1 MKKLLTTFVLSLSF
15 FVITTSF
22 SAPGK
27 IRMQF
32 NLIATNPDGSEKVNV
47 TTDPQTARI
56 FVNGVLTGT
65 GSIVV
70 TVGKNDCVRV
80 EVKQEGYITEVRTY
94 CDKKGMTKPPNS
106 DYVQLQPDES
116 YTSSIQS
123 DVANNEILLSVRKGK
138 SRDEAW
144 RTVVQTVLSKFDV
157 LENNDEKQGYL
168 RTAWVGVVFA
178 RSNNTI
184 RTRAIIKL
192 SSEEPLAFKI
202 KLVSEESGRA
212 GTSFSS
218 DEQFKPFGRIL
229 KKYDGFIDELNTKLS
244 N

>member
-1 MKKLLTTFVLSLSF
+1 MKRKFVLLTLLFFGLFSLDLS
-15 FVITTSF
+15 
-22 SAPGK
+22 
-27 IRMQF
+27 
-32 NLIATNPDGSEKVNV
+32 ATDEGGSEKVKI

-56 FVNGVLTGT
+56 YVNGVLTGT
-65 GSIVV
+65 GTVVV
-70 TVGKNDCVRV
+70 TVGKNDCVKV

-94 CDKKGMTKPPNS
+94 CDKKSMTKPPNS

-123 DVANNEILLSVRKGK
+123 DVANNEILLSVKKGK
-138 SRDEAW
+138 SREEAW
-144 RTVVQTVLSKFDV
+144 RIIVQTVLSKFDV
-157 LENNDEKQGYL
+157 LENNDEKSGYL

-178 RSNNTI
+178 KSNNTI
-184 RTRAIIKL
+184 RTRCIIKQ
-192 SSEEPLAFKI
+192 SSEDPLAFKI

-218 DEQFKPFGRIL
+218 DEQFQAFSRIL
-229 KKYDGFIDELNTKLS
+229 KKYDGFIEELNTKLA

>member
-1 MKKLLTTFVLSLSF
+1 MKKLVLTNIFCLSYLLF
-15 FVITTSF
+15 ATSF
-22 SAPGK
+22 SVPVPNPG
-27 IRMQF
+27 
-32 NLIATNPDGSEKVNV
+32 GEKVTV

-65 GSIVV
+65 GSVVV

-80 EVKQEGYITEVRTY
+80 EVKQEGYILEVRTY

-123 DVANNEILLSVRKGK
+123 DVANNEILLSVKKGK
-138 SRDEAW
+138 PRDEAW
-144 RTVVQTVLSKFDV
+144 KTILQTVLSKFDV
-157 LENNDEKQGYL
+157 LENNDEKSGYL
-168 RTAWVGVVFA
+168 RTAWVGVIFA
-178 RSNNTI
+178 KSNNTI

-212 GTSFSS
+212 GTAFSS
-218 DEQFKPFGRIL
+218 DEQFRPFGRIL
-229 KKYDGFIDELNTKLS
+229 KKYDGFIDEISTKLG

>member
-1 MKKLLTTFVLSLSF
+1 MKKLLNTSVFSLAF
-15 FVITTSF
+15 LLINTSF
-22 SAPGK
+22 STPK
-27 IRMQF
+27 V
-32 NLIATNPDGSEKVNV
+32 IAHYRVITVNPDGSEKVSV

-56 FVNGVLTGT
+56 YVNGVLTGT

-70 TVGKNDCVRV
+70 TVGKNDCVRL
-80 EVKQEGYITEVRTY
+80 EVKQEGYIQEVRTY

-106 DYVQLQPDES
+106 DYIQLQADES

-144 RTVVQTVLSKFDV
+144 KTIVQTVLSKFDV
-157 LENNDEKQGYL
+157 LENNDERSGYL

-202 KLVSEESGRA
+202 KLISEESGRA

-229 KKYDGFIDELNTKLS
+229 KKYDGFIDELNTKLA